1 MILPQVFGKHDDSND
16 PSRSLNVHC
25 CPKYFMNTKPSALK
39 QVLFVDDSPKFLQ
52 KLRTKMPAW
61 SRDNW
66 GLLFA
71 SDSSKAF
78 TILETQQVDMIVID
92 LGVSDMESLQFL
104 KLVHQKHPHIRKAIL
119 TSFVV
124 QETRKACLESG
135 ADMYLIKPKRTNGFE
150 AVFHSLNQLFTLSQ
164 QGFRGLLR
172 TISLT
177 DLIQLECLNARS
189 SVLEISADKQ
199 FGRVF
204 IKHGAII
211 HAQAGSK
218 TGVDAFI
225 RLMHMSGGDFNLKP
239 FVEPGAQTIQMSCD
253 RLLLEASHAVDNGL
267 AGKQGNATS
276 ESNTTWFQNTPR
288 EISLRAT
295 DESQNLDSP
304 NDSIHFLQD
313 AMPASDHT
321 DFFPASALNPQSSD
335 HAPVNFDTVINLTD
349 ELIANRSQLDMKIL
363 DLALLKEEL
372 NGCKSRLTE
381 VIGHMQDCAKNTQ
394 QDTDENGNADM
405 PVLEHADTSGGKDK
419 QTKLASFIYSLN
431 EISNDAGL
439 IVTQL
444 DSYFATFTEESGCFN
459 ETSAKLQDAIS
470 SLSETSAATI

>member
-1 MILPQVFGKHDDSND
+1 
-16 PSRSLNVHC
+16 
-25 CPKYFMNTKPSALK
+25 MNTKLSALK

-52 KLRTKMPAW
+52 KLRTKMPTW
-61 SRDNW
+61 SRENW
-66 GLLFA
+66 ELFFA
-71 SDSSKAF
+71 SDSSNAF

-92 LGVSDMESLQFL
+92 LSMSDMESLQFL
-104 KLVHQKHPHIRKAIL
+104 KLVHQKHPHIRKTIL
-119 TSFVV
+119 TSFVE
-124 QETRKACLESG
+124 QETRKECLESG

-204 IKHGAII
+204 IRQGAII

-239 FVEPGAQTIQMSCD
+239 FIEPGAQTIQMSCD

-267 AGKQGNATS
+267 ADKQGNTTS
-276 ESNTTWFQNTPR
+276 ESNTTWFQNTPG
-288 EISLRAT
+288 EINLRAT
-295 DESQNLDSP
+295 DESQNLDSTI
-304 NDSIHFLQD
+304 DSIHFLQE
-313 AMPASDHT
+313 AMPASDPT
-321 DFFPASALNPQSSD
+321 DFFPASTLIPKSSG

-381 VIGHMQDCAKNTQ
+381 VIGQMQECAANR
-394 QDTDENGNADM
+394 NGEM
-405 PVLEHADTSGGKDK
+405 PAQEHAETSGAKDK
-419 QTKLASFIYSLN
+419 QTKLGSFICSLN
-431 EISNDAGL
+431 EISNDAGM
-439 IVTQL
+439 IVSQL

>member
-1 MILPQVFGKHDDSND
+1 MLLPQVFGKQSDSNG
-16 PSRSLNVHC
+16 PSHPLNVYC
-25 CPKYFMNTKPSALK
+25 CPNHFMNTKLSALK

-52 KLRTKMPAW
+52 KLRTKMPTW

-66 GLLFA
+66 ELSFA

-78 TILETQQVDMIVID
+78 TIIETQQVDMIVID

-119 TSFVV
+119 TSFVE
-124 QETRKACLESG
+124 QKTRKECLESG

-204 IKHGAII
+204 IKQGSII

-239 FVEPGAQTIQMSCD
+239 FIEPGVQTIQMSCD

-267 AGKQGNATS
+267 ADKQGNATS
-276 ESNTTWFQNTPR
+276 EGNTTWFQNVPR
-288 EISLRAT
+288 EINLLAT
-295 DESQNLDSP
+295 DESQHLDS
-304 NDSIHFLQD
+304 SIESIKFLQE
-313 AMPASDHT
+313 ATPASDPT
-321 DFFPASALNPQSSD
+321 DFFPASALIPKSSG

-381 VIGHMQDCAKNTQ
+381 VIGHMQNCAANTQ
-394 QDTDENGNADM
+394 QDIDRNGNGDL
-405 PVLEHADTSGGKDK
+405 PTLEHAETSGGKDK
-419 QTKLASFIYSLN
+419 QSKLASFIYSLN
-431 EISNDAGL
+431 EISNDAGS
-439 IVTQL
+439 IVSQL

-470 SLSETSAATI
+470 SLSKTSAVTI